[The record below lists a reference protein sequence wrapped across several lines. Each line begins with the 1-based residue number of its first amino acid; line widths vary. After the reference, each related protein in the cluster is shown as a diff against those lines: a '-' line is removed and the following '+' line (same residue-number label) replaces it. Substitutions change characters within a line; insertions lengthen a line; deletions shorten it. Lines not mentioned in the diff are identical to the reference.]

1 MFWKLQTYRNLAY
14 VMLLVQGQGLQ
25 IKLAALGNSQ
35 GIALKMYSRH
45 LFVFLYDVLCN
56 STGMSRTSRLV

>member
-35 GIALKMYSRH
+35 GIALKCTAAIFLFSYTMYCVTLLACLEH
-45 LFVFLYDVLCN
+45 Q
-56 STGMSRTSRLV
+56 G